1 MAELLLLNPRRRRR
15 ASSSSKKRRSP
26 RRRRNPINTIKYRP
40 ARRRSNPIGLR
51 RARRVGGRR
60 RRNPISLRGMTG
72 TLMTQ
77 LRDAAI
83 GAGGAIAVD
92 VLMGKL
98 NPMLPA
104 SMQRVPGQVGAGDAV
119 KAVITVLLGKLLNKP
134 TRGLASKAAQGALT
148 VQLHGIASTFMP
160 AGMALG
166 YYSPAQTIPYSG
178 RVGPLRSRGSMGRYV
193 QPGVTPLLSGVG
205 RYVRPGVTPLLSS
218 AREREGSVR

>member
-15 ASSSSKKRRSP
+15 ASSSKKRRSP
-26 RRRRNPINTIKYRP
+26 RRRRNPITTMTYKGRRP
-40 ARRRSNPIGLR
+40 ARRRANPIGLR

-98 NPMLPA
+98 GPMLPV
-104 SMQRVPGQVGAGDAV
+104 SMQRIPGQIGAGDAV

-160 AGMALG
+160 AGLALG
-166 YYSPAQTIPYSG
+166 WYNPAQVVNYSG
-178 RVGPLRSRGSMGRYV
+178 RVGPIRRGSMGRYV
-193 QPGVTPLLSGVG
+193 QPGVTPLLS
-205 RYVRPGVTPLLSS
+205 RYTRPGVTPLLSS
-218 AREREGSVR
+218 ARVREGAVR

>member
-15 ASSSSKKRRSP
+15 ASSKAKRRSP

-40 ARRRSNPIGLR
+40 ARRRSNPIRAMR
-51 RARRVGGRR
+51 RRFGRR

-104 SMQRVPGQVGAGDAV
+104 SMQRVPGTIGAGDAV
-119 KAVITVLLGKLLNKP
+119 KAVITVLLGKLLSKP
-134 TRGLASKAAQGALT
+134 TRGLAGKAAQGALT
-148 VQLHGIASTFMP
+148 VQLHGMLSTFVP
-160 AGMALG
+160 AGLALG
-166 YYSPAQTIPYSG
+166 YYNPAQVVNYSG
-178 RVGPLRSRGSMGRYV
+178 RVGPIRRGANGMARYV
-193 QPGVTPLLSGVG
+193 QPGVTPLLSGVD
-205 RYVRPGVTPLLSS
+205 RYVRPGVSPLLSS
-218 AREREGSVR
+218 AREREGAVR